1 MQYNILIILFICF
14 CSTSLSSQKLVTNEI
29 SKRVYTTKKLVEVPI
44 IDGKISEI
52 AWDVVDWSSNFVEND
67 QNEGT
72 APMYQTKFK
81 VM

>member
-1 MQYNILIILFICF
+1 MCQNKTVLKSNFDKIQSTLKVMQYNILIILFICF

-52 AWDVVDWSSNFVEND
+52 A
-67 QNEGT
+67 
-72 APMYQTKFK
+72 
-81 VM
+81 